1 MEKTDTQY
9 ETANSNSVDTENMDS
24 LHVLSEYQKMMAG
37 QHFNGAHPEL
47 IKLREAARLACA
59 KYNAHPSKGNLK
71 HIKRL
76 FIDMKS
82 GHIEP
87 SFQCDYGTQIKI
99 GERFFA
105 NFNCVILD
113 SAQVTIGDDVL
124 FGPGV
129 HIYTVD
135 HPRDAQARIKGV
147 CFAKPVI
154 IGNGV
159 WIGGGAKIL
168 PGVTIA
174 DNVIVPANSVVSQS
188 ISK

>member
-1 MEKTDTQY
+1 MSDT
-9 ETANSNSVDTENMDS
+9 S
-24 LHVLSEYQKMMAG
+24 LTEYQKMMIG
-37 QHFNGAHPEL
+37 QSFNGAHSQL
-47 IKLREAARLACA
+47 INLRNTARLACG

-76 FIDMKS
+76 FIEMKS

-87 SFQCDYGTQIKI
+87 SFQCDYGIHIKI
-99 GERFFA
+99 GERFYA

-113 SAQVTIGDDVL
+113 SANVTIGDDVL

-135 HPRDAQARIKGV
+135 HPRDASERIKGV
-147 CFAKPVI
+147 CIAKPVS

-168 PGVTIA
+168 PGVSIG
-174 DNVIVPANSVVSQS
+174 DNVIVPANSVISRS
-188 ISK
+188 IGGI

>member
-1 MEKTDTQY
+1 MNETSQNTLDT
-9 ETANSNSVDTENMDS
+9 
-24 LHVLSEYQKMMAG
+24 LSEYQKMMAG
-37 QHFNGAHPEL
+37 QPFNGAHPEL
-47 IKLREAARLACA
+47 ITLRNIARRACA

-76 FIDMKS
+76 FIEMKS

-87 SFQCDYGTQIKI
+87 SFQCDYGTHIQV

-113 SAQVTIGDDVL
+113 SANVTIGNDVL
-124 FGPGV
+124 LGPGV

-135 HPRDAQARIKGV
+135 HPRDAAERIKGV
-147 CFAKPVI
+147 CFAKRVT

-168 PGVTIA
+168 PGVTIG
-174 DNVIVPANSVVSQS
+174 DNVIVPANTLVTKS
-188 ISK
+188 ISSQ